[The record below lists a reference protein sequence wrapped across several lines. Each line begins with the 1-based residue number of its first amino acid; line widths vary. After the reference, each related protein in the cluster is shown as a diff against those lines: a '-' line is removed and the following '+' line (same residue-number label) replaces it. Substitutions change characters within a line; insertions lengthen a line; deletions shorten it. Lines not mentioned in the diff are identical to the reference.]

1 MLYARGHL
9 FTGDDR
15 TWSGP
20 NMAVAALIQRYLD
33 QPDYAL
39 ENREATFYEFER
51 TVIRVHNVGHE
62 EDYDYDGLDDD
73 DDDNDYDHHVR
84 TRGDEHT
91 ACLEQAPTNALAS
104 SQQNESREDEDVD
117 VRHHAGLVRGIAR
130 YMRNVYGLHYGVRL
144 RFGRRATDLARQG
157 HRSCSNSPLRKY
169 QGDDEPNEGAGAA
182 NDDNNGGDDGD
193 CSFFHFAA
201 DVDLDGGLGPYAHAL
216 AFELAQARTDLMLG
230 LFESFFSSSSSS
242 SSVSASRASRSL
254 SLSVRDGVEWTL
266 SAQAGGPRHFAVRID
281 FADDKR
287 RQLVS
292 NMFGHD
298 VPYYAPLFLDMRGA
312 GSPVKLSCDG
322 AGAMTLLWDVAMLE
336 AHFRGP
342 AARRRMWAQLAH
354 CHRAVTLACCQ
365 AMREWHGRFRY
376 M

>member
-1 MLYARGHL
+1 M
-9 FTGDDR
+9 
-15 TWSGP
+15 W
-20 NMAVAALIQRYLD
+20 
-33 QPDYAL
+33 PD
-39 ENREATFYEFER
+39 
-51 TVIRVHNVGHE
+51 E

-216 AFELAQARTDLMLG
+216 AFEVSTSDRVATSCFPG
-230 LFESFFSSSSSS
+230 LTFC
-242 SSVSASRASRSL
+242 VDHAY
-254 SLSVRDGVEWTL
+254 
-266 SAQAGGPRHFAVRID
+266 QAGPSKDRPHVGP
-281 FADDKR
+281 
-287 RQLVS
+287 L
-292 NMFGHD
+292 
-298 VPYYAPLFLDMRGA
+298 
-312 GSPVKLSCDG
+312 
-322 AGAMTLLWDVAMLE
+322 
-336 AHFRGP
+336 
-342 AARRRMWAQLAH
+342 
-354 CHRAVTLACCQ
+354 
-365 AMREWHGRFRY
+365 
-376 M
+376 